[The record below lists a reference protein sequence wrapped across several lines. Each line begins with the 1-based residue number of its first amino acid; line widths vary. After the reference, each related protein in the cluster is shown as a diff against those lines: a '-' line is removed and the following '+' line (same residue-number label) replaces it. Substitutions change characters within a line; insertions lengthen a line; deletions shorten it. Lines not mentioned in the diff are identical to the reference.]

1 MPVES
6 LRPGRSLHDFVPGSL
21 ESVVKRTPFP
31 PLFWVGNVIEVLE
44 RLAYYGLYL
53 GFQVYATSA
62 IAAGGLGWSKGR
74 LGLVQTVFLILSYG
88 VPLVSGVL
96 ADRHGF
102 KKMLLISFVLYLPG
116 FLFLMVTKQFVLVL
130 LVMGLIGV
138 AAGVFKPLIAGT
150 VRLTTD
156 DTSRTLGFGIFY
168 QMVNIGAFFGPLIAG
183 SLRTI
188 SWNYAF
194 LMSASAVVMMIA
206 VTLISYK
213 DPIDVSKLAA
223 DRVPLTQNLR
233 EILPYLKDPKILVFI
248 LVFGI
253 FIEMPFWAF
262 FNVIAMYADT
272 YVAMDQLYNSFSSV
286 LGTTIVDLVSTTGED
301 GVKRI
306 AGETMSHSA
315 LWIIIFQLVVTRSTE
330 RLRSVPTVAI
340 GVFVMVLGCGILSM
354 STGAL
359 PGLLFAGSL
368 LFALGEM
375 ACMPRFEQYL
385 IGLLPPEKTGLG
397 GGLLRIP
404 VVIGALSGVTLTPV
418 YGWLEG
424 KGMPHAIWWIVAAMY
439 VVGLLGILVYDRVYR
454 SES

>member
-1 MPVES
+1 
-6 LRPGRSLHDFVPGSL
+6 L
-21 ESVVKRTPFP
+21 
-31 PLFWVGNVIEVLE
+31 
-44 RLAYYGLYL
+44 L
-53 GFQVYATSA
+53 G
-62 IAAGGLGWSKGR
+62 I
-74 LGLVQTVFLILSYG
+74 VQTVFLILSYG
-88 VPLVSGVL
+88 VPLISGVL
-96 ADRHGF
+96 ADRYGF
-102 KKMLLISFVLYLPG
+102 KKMLLVSFVLYLPG
-116 FLFLMVTKQFVLVL
+116 FLFLVVTRQFVLVL

-156 DTSRTLGFGIFY
+156 NSSRTLGFGIFY
-168 QMVNIGAFFGPLIAG
+168 QMVNIGAFFGPMIAG
-183 SLRTI
+183 ALRTI

-206 VTLISYK
+206 VTLLSYK
-213 DPIDVSKLAA
+213 DPIDVSKQTNH
-223 DRVPLTQNLR
+223 VPLTQDLR

-248 LVFGI
+248 IVFGI

-262 FNVIAMYADT
+262 FNVIAMYSDN
-272 YVAMDQLYNSFSSV
+272 YVAMDQLYESFSSV
-286 LGTTIVDLVSTTGED
+286 LGTTIVDLVSTEGPD

-330 RLRSVPTVAI
+330 RLRSMPTVTL
-340 GVFVMVLGCGILSM
+340 GVFVMVLGCVVLSM
-354 STGAL
+354 ATGPL

-404 VVIGALSGVTLTPV
+404 VVIGALSGITLTPL
-418 YGWLEG
+418 YGWFETQD
-424 KGMPHAIWWIVAAMY
+424 MPHAIWWVVAGMY
-439 VVGLLGILVYDRVYR
+439 VIGLLGLIIYDRVFR

>member
-1 MPVES
+1 
-6 LRPGRSLHDFVPGSL
+6 
-21 ESVVKRTPFP
+21 VKRTPFP
-31 PLFWVGNVIEVLE
+31 SLFWVGNIIEVLE

-62 IAAGGLGWSKGR
+62 IAAGGLGWSKGL
-74 LGLVQTVFLILSYG
+74 LGIVQTLFLVLSYG
-88 VPLVSGVL
+88 VPLVSGIL

-102 KKMLLISFVLYLPG
+102 KRMLLISFVLYLPG
-116 FLFLMVTKQFVLVL
+116 FLFLMVTRQFVLVL
-130 LVMGLIGV
+130 LVMGLIGI

-168 QMVNIGAFFGPLIAG
+168 QMVNIGAFFGPLVAG
-183 SLRTI
+183 ALRTI

-194 LMSASAVVMMIA
+194 LMSASAVVIMTA
-206 VTLISYK
+206 VTLISYR
-213 DPIDVSKLAA
+213 DPIDVSK
-223 DRVPLTQNLR
+223 DKGTRQPLTQNLR
-233 EILPYLKDPKILVFI
+233 EILPYLKDPKILTFI
-248 LVFGI
+248 IMFGI

-262 FNVIAMYADT
+262 FNVIAMYSDT
-272 YVAMDQLYNSFSSV
+272 YVAMDQLYVTFSSV
-286 LGTTIVDLVSTTGED
+286 LGTNIVDLVSTTGPD

-330 RLRSVPTVAI
+330 RLRSMPTVAI
-340 GVFVMVLGCGILSM
+340 GVFVMVVGCLILSTA
-354 STGAL
+354 TGGL

-404 VVIGALSGVTLTPV
+404 VVIGALSGITLTPL
-418 YGWLEG
+418 YGWFEEIG
-424 KGMPHAIWWIVAAMY
+424 IPHAIWWVVAGMY
-439 VVGLLGILVYDRVYR
+439 VVGLLGLLIYDRVYR